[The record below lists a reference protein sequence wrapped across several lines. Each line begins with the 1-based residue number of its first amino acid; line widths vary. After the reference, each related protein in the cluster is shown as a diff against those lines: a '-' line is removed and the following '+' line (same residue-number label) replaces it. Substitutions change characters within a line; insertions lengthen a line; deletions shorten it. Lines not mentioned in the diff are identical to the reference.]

1 MHKNSAKRANNSGN
15 QELGLETLV
24 EDERQFSGLKNEA
37 STGVSKTAVPSS
49 GHLRLS
55 AMKINPNILP

>member
-1 MHKNSAKRANNSGN
+1 MNNSGN

-24 EDERQFSGLKNEA
+24 EDERQLSGLKNEA

-49 GHLRLS
+49 CHLRVS
-55 AMKINPNILP
+55 VMKINPNILP